1 MMMYSFRR
9 WWERYGVQLVLIV
22 GVLGGGW
29 YLRQTQG
36 AVLVELYSWISRP
49 FHTQPISEE
58 ALVNA
63 RILELQGRLVELEQQ
78 NQKLQKLIDYSAEQP
93 QPGIKAP
100 VIGRSADDW
109 WHHITLGRGSSQQV
123 KAGDVVLGIGGL
135 VGRVIAVTPNTS
147 RVLLVSDPTSRVGV
161 TISRSRAMGFM
172 RGQDSDRA
180 VIEFFDKVP
189 DVKPGDRVATSA
201 FSQLYPAGLPIGQI
215 ESVDLSR
222 SPVPAAIVKL
232 SAPIQN
238 LEWAILYANNKPS
251 AVLEIPNTNE
261 STNRFDPD
269 DTSNPPLLTDPSTP

>member
-9 WWERYGVQLVLIV
+9 WWERYGVQCVLIIV
-22 GVLGGGW
+22 VLGSGW

-36 AVLVELYSWISRP
+36 AVLLELYSWISRP
-49 FHTQPISEE
+49 FHTPPVSPET
-58 ALVNA
+58 LVNA

-78 NQKLQKLIDYSAEQP
+78 NQKLRTLIDYGAKQP
-93 QPGIKAP
+93 QPGITAP

-109 WHHITLGRGSSQQV
+109 WHHITLGRGSNQQV
-123 KAGDVVLGIGGL
+123 REGDVVLGIGGL
-135 VGRVIAVTPNTS
+135 VGRVVGITPNTS
-147 RVLLVSDPTSRVGV
+147 RVLLISDPTSRVGV

-189 DVKPGDRVATSA
+189 DVKPGDMVATSA

-238 LEWAILYANNKPS
+238 LEWAILYPNDKPDT
-251 AVLEIPNTNE
+251 ALELPASSEPAHRSDPNT
-261 STNRFDPD
+261 TG
-269 DTSNPPLLTDPSTP
+269 NPPPLPDPITP